1 MSYYE
6 TDFNL
11 CRTCYIKI
19 KKPPK
24 KLVKKII
31 LTTYE
36 GQCENCG
43 KYGRLVDLIWDEDD
57 KEYE

>member
-43 KYGRLVDLIWDEDD
+43 KYGRLVDLIWDE
-57 KEYE
+57 EYE